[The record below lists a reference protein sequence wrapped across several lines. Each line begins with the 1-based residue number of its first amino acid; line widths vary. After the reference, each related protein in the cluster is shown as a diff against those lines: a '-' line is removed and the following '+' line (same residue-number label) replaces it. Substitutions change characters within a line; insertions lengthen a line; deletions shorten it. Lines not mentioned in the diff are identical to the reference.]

1 MLLTSV
7 ILILQEMLEAAL
19 IISVL
24 LAFSVIN
31 HISVKWISTA
41 LTLGIVSAIGYASQV
56 ERVSQW
62 FDYVGLEIVN
72 AGIQFTTAFC
82 LVVFACL
89 RFKKKIPT
97 STNSTERN
105 RQILMTLIVSLAIA
119 REGFEILLYAS
130 GFLGNPDLW
139 SPVFVGSLIGAGIGV
154 SAGALLY
161 YSLVNLNPY
170 AGQCVALILLALFA
184 GNMAAQGALLLI
196 QADFL
201 PSGQPL
207 WNSSFL
213 IAEESIIGKLLY
225 ALIGYEAS
233 PTAIQVG
240 AYGFFFSLML
250 ALFALRWPQKT
261 TLNHHSGQ

>member
-7 ILILQEMLEAAL
+7 ILILQEILEAAL

-31 HISVKWISTA
+31 HLSRQWIKSA
-41 LTLGIVSAIGYASQV
+41 LILGIISALGYASQV
-56 ERVSQW
+56 ERVSEW

-72 AGIQFTTAFC
+72 AAIQFTTALF
-82 LVVFACL
+82 LVVFASL
-89 RFKKKIPT
+89 RFKEKTPASAQLSDRIW
-97 STNSTERN
+97 
-105 RQILMTLIVSLAIA
+105 QILMALIVCLAIA
-119 REGFEILLYAS
+119 REGFEILLYES
-130 GFLGNPDLW
+130 GFFGNPALW

-154 SAGALLY
+154 SVGALLY
-161 YSLVNLNPY
+161 YSLVNINAY
-170 AGQCVALILLALFA
+170 AGECLALILLALFT

-207 WNSSFL
+207 WNSSWL
-213 IAEESIIGKLLY
+213 IAEDSMIGQLLY

-233 PTAIQVG
+233 PTAIQAG
-240 AYGFFFSLML
+240 AYGVFFTLML
-250 ALFALRWPQKT
+250 VLFALRWPKKP
-261 TLNHHSGQ
+261 HSGQ